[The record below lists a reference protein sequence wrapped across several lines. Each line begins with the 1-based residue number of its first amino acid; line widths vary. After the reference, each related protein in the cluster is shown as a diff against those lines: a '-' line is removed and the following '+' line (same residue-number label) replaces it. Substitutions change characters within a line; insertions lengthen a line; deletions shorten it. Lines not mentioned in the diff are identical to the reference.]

1 MSKLEQYKNLG
12 IKTLLVSVNMQ
23 NIFEELEKDSQ
34 ILKFNGL
41 RNIIGYYFGVFE
53 EDIDFNKM
61 VNESLPEILSKSEE
75 EFEDIIGFTYLDE
88 CVARFYYYLDD
99 NSCEEFDVYND
110 DYEWIPEKDFTPDA
124 NTLVIDLSTFLSI
137 VKDN

>member
-41 RNIIGYYFGVFE
+41 RNIMNYYFNGFG

-75 EFEDIIGFTYLDE
+75 EIEDIIGFTYLDE
-88 CVARFYYYLDD
+88 CAVRFYYYLDD
-99 NSCEEFDVYND
+99 NSCNEFDVCDN
-110 DYEWIPEKDFTPDA
+110 DYEWMPEKDFAPDV

-137 VKDN
+137 IKDN